1 VAPLLTVLVIAI
13 ALIQNER
20 PPYEECPSPSIPS
33 SDSSSDEE
41 GPRTLDIGR
50 SSDGNPPN
58 LSTQSNSCD
67 TSSSPTIIHHQVFSG
82 ELEPEIQQI
91 YKSIGAI
98 VDQLY
103 TMAMII
109 RQPIPLDEVTKAVSI
124 DVSHYTAHDLNH
136 VRECFPTA
144 DADLQN
150 RLARAITQRRR
161 NLIYRQRHRIAIAL
175 PVKSHSELNNS
186 ISRTAGQQNSNDDNL
201 NQEKRPDDRQ
211 GHSSKDATSKGLPST
226 KATTFVQPALTTV
239 PSLDDAVSDIGT
251 QSSYTSTLSATDDV
265 FIPPCPVDLEV
276 NDGVGFECPY
286 CCYIVQMKNAKA
298 WRFVRPTYLY

>member
-1 VAPLLTVLVIAI
+1 MAPLLTILVVAI

-50 SSDGNPPN
+50 SSNSTPPD
-58 LSTQSNSCD
+58 LSTQSISCD

-82 ELEPEIQQI
+82 ELEPEMQQI
-91 YKSIGAI
+91 YKSIGGI

-103 TMAMII
+103 IMAMII
-109 RQPIPLDEVTKAVSI
+109 RQPVPLDEVTKAASI
-124 DVSHYTAHDLNH
+124 DVSYYSAHDLNH

-144 DADLQN
+144 NADLQN

-175 PVKSHSELNNS
+175 PAKSHSELKNS
-186 ISRTAGQQNSNDDNL
+186 ISQTAGQQNSHDDNL
-201 NQEKRPDDRQ
+201 NQEKTSDDQQ
-211 GHSSKDATSKGLPST
+211 GHSNEEAISKGLPST
-226 KATTFVQPALTTV
+226 KATTFVQPALMTV
-239 PSLDDAVSDIGT
+239 PTLDDAVSDVGT

-265 FIPPCPVDLEV
+265 SIPPCPVDLEV
-276 NDGVGFECPY
+276 SAGVGFECPY